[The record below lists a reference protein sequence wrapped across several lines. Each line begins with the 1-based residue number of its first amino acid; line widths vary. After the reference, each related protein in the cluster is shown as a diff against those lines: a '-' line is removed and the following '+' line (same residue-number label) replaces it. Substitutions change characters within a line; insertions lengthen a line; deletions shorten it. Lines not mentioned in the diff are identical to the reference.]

1 MTLSINL
8 LFCNFALVDLGYDCA
23 MPSVEQCYDCAMPR
37 VEQCS
42 QLVISFSV
50 EDVYFDRLM
59 THRSHN
65 VITAPSNSSL
75 CCCIL

>member
-8 LFCNFALVDLGYDCA
+8 LFCNFALVDLG
-23 MPSVEQCYDCAMPR
+23 YDCAMPR